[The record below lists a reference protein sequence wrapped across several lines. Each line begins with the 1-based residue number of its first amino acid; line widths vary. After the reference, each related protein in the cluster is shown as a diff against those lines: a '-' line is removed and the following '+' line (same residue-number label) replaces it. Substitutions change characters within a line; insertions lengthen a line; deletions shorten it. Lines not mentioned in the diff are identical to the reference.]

1 MGPAMRRL
9 RIAQVAPPVERV
21 PPAAYGGTERVV
33 DELTRQLVER
43 GHDVAVFASGD
54 SDVAGRLIP
63 TVERALR
70 PAGIE
75 GDAGAWFAT
84 TVKMVVEQAAEFDII
99 HSHLEWWSIPLA
111 RLAPIPAVATFH
123 GRLDLP
129 WADRLLR
136 DAPEGMV
143 AISRH
148 QASTH
153 PDVPWTII
161 HNGLTLDRAP
171 FVDKPGDA
179 FCFVGRVD
187 AEKGIIEAIDI
198 ALRAGRRLRIAAKV
212 GNLARQRDYYESVFR
227 PALQRA
233 GRSVEYL
240 GELQPAERDQLFAD
254 SYATLM
260 PGAWP
265 EPFGLVSIES
275 LACGTPVLAR
285 RVGALPEIIREGVDG
300 FFGDDAVAMAFFADR
315 LGGLD
320 RREIRERVIERF
332 SAARMADRYE
342 ELYARMIA
350 ASAGVPGVRERVPD
364 AAEVE
369 EALAVQL
376 PSEVTEP
383 ADAELPEKPN
393 GTAPAAESI
402 ETEEVVAVAEPADV
416 AASADEEGDA
426 EEVPAPAEL
435 EALTEAAPA
444 EAVAEVA
451 PEEAEPAAAE
461 MEVVAEAEPT
471 DAVTEPESPEAEP
484 AAAEMDVVAEAEPTE
499 PVAEAESP
507 ELEPAELEP
516 AAAEMDVVAEAE
528 PAEGVAEPQAE
539 VEPGPTEVMAE
550 AMPAEMVSEAEPHEA
565 GQPEEEAADVVAEVT
580 PAEAIAEPE
589 PIEDGH
595 RRAEQPEAE
604 PAEVLAAV
612 ALDPAVEAAVVDVVV
627 ADQEAPAPPLEAV
640 AVGSGEPR
648 QEPGAA
654 EAAEAVGAAEAAT
667 AAGPVAVAVQESAPA
682 MAAAPRSEA
691 RRSGRPPVA
700 VGPGPGAEAPMPAP
714 QEPAVPSSAA
724 PSQPASIESAKPPA
738 APAAKRPSR
747 SISIFTRSWTATSG
761 KAAGARRRDPS

>member
-1 MGPAMRRL
+1 MSTPAPRL

-43 GHDVAVFASGD
+43 GHEVTLFASGD
-54 SDVAGRLIP
+54 SDVPARLVP
-63 TVERALR
+63 TVKRALR

-75 GDAGAWFAT
+75 SDAGGFFAT
-84 TVKMVVEQAAEFDII
+84 TVKMVVEQAADFDVV

-111 RLAPIPAVATFH
+111 RLLSVPTVATFH

-161 HNGLTLDRAP
+161 HNGLMLERAP
-171 FVDKPGDA
+171 FIEEPGDA
-179 FCFVGRVD
+179 FCFVGRID
-187 AEKGIIEAIDI
+187 AEKGVTEAIDI

-240 GELQPAERDQLFAD
+240 GELQPAERDQLFAE

-300 FFGDDAVAMAFFADR
+300 FFGDDALAMAFFADR
-315 LGGLD
+315 LGALD

-342 ELYARMIA
+342 ELYVRMIDA
-350 ASAGVPGVRERVPD
+350 AAREDGGRERVPD

-383 ADAELPEKPN
+383 SAAELPLETDTEASA
-393 GTAPAAESI
+393 GAAVEAERAAEGEPIGEAAVVIGQESEGI
-402 ETEEVVAVAEPADV
+402 ARAAEAMVDAIAAASEPEAIAEAPQVVAEETEGI
-416 AASADEEGDA
+416 AAQA
-426 EEVPAPAEL
+426 
-435 EALTEAAPA
+435 EAAP
-444 EAVAEVA
+444 
-451 PEEAEPAAAE
+451 EAEEPEAIAEAAAE
-461 MEVVAEAEPT
+461 EPM
-471 DAVTEPESPEAEP
+471 AVT
-484 AAAEMDVVAEAEPTE
+484 
-499 PVAEAESP
+499 
-507 ELEPAELEP
+507 
-516 AAAEMDVVAEAE
+516 
-528 PAEGVAEPQAE
+528 G
-539 VEPGPTEVMAE
+539 EPGAI
-550 AMPAEMVSEAEPHEA
+550 
-565 GQPEEEAADVVAEVT
+565 
-580 PAEAIAEPE
+580 AEAIAEE
-589 PIEDGH
+589 P
-595 RRAEQPEAE
+595 
-604 PAEVLAAV
+604 
-612 ALDPAVEAAVVDVVV
+612 
-627 ADQEAPAPPLEAV
+627 
-640 AVGSGEPR
+640 
-648 QEPGAA
+648 
-654 EAAEAVGAAEAAT
+654 
-667 AAGPVAVAVQESAPA
+667 
-682 MAAAPRSEA
+682 
-691 RRSGRPPVA
+691 
-700 VGPGPGAEAPMPAP
+700 
-714 QEPAVPSSAA
+714 
-724 PSQPASIESAKPPA
+724 
-738 APAAKRPSR
+738 
-747 SISIFTRSWTATSG
+747 
-761 KAAGARRRDPS
+761 